1 MINYLIVILENNA
14 VSFCHYDIKA
24 DKKSELISFNLLEN
38 IIDYAIKNNICIN
51 FLYGDTVLPTEY
63 EQIIETV
70 EHIKLMPP
78 GINNTYDDAVL
89 IIDAEKKQQHFNA
102 LEDNDFKNI
111 ILRIDKENI
120 KTFSVIVKQL
130 IGKFKRL
137 NVILK
142 DVDKYETSSM
152 TVYESQLEEISKLIK
167 MEYQK
172 GNYIEVNVVTDRIF
186 LTNMNNCNAGIEHI
200 TIAPNGKFYLCP
212 AFYYDDEDNNIGD
225 LQTGIIIGNSK
236 LLELE
241 YAPICRNCD
250 AYHCK
255 RCVFLNNKTTSE
267 INTPS
272 KQQCTLA
279 HLERN
284 VSGKFQEIISA
295 DLNMSDR
302 LTPIPEIDYL
312 DPFDIINNR
321 SLDAETREKHF
332 AELLS
337 KPLENVPVQQL
348 LWQIYKINPTVL
360 TELKYLNHNPI
371 DLQNDNQ
378 QNP

>member
-1 MINYLIVILENNA
+1 
-14 VSFCHYDIKA
+14 
-24 DKKSELISFNLLEN
+24 
-38 IIDYAIKNNICIN
+38 
-51 FLYGDTVLPTEY
+51 LPPEY
-63 EQIIETV
+63 EQTIETV
-70 EHIKLMPP
+70 EHIKLMPQ
-78 GINNTYDDAVL
+78 GNGNIYEDAVL
-89 IIDAEKKQQHFNA
+89 IIDTEKNPQHFTA
-102 LEDNDFKNI
+102 LEDNDFKNV
-111 ILRIDKENI
+111 ILRIGKDNI
-120 KTFSVIVKQL
+120 KSLSVIVKQL
-130 IGKFKRL
+130 LGKFQRL

-142 DVDKYETSSM
+142 DVDKYEASS
-152 TVYESQLEEISKLIK
+152 TTIYKGQLEEIRELIEK
-167 MEYQK
+167 EYQK

-186 LTNMNNCNAGIEHI
+186 LTNMNNCNAGIEHV

-212 AFYYDDEDNNIGD
+212 AFYYDNEDNNIGD
-225 LQTGIIIGNSK
+225 LQAGIMIGNSQ

-272 KQQCTLA
+272 WQQCTLA

-284 VSGKFQEIISA
+284 VSGEFRKNIGA
-295 DLNMSDR
+295 DLNITDR
-302 LTPIPEIDYL
+302 LAPIPEIDYL
-312 DPFDIINNR
+312 DPFDVINNR

-337 KPLENVPVQQL
+337 KPLENVPVRQL
-348 LWQIYKINPTVL
+348 LWQIYRISPTVL

-371 DLQNDNQ
+371 DLQNNDQ
-378 QNP
+378 QSH